1 MASSFLD
8 RIMADKRDEVARARL
23 DRPLADLRARIRD
36 VPLPRPFGAAL
47 ARKEGDSIRLIA
59 EVKRASPSAGTI
71 REGVD
76 PAEVARI
83 YKSAG
88 ARAVSVLTDKPHFQG
103 SLDDLRAVRGA
114 VDLPLLRKDF
124 VFDPYQVYEARE
136 AGADAVLLIAA
147 VLSRMQIQD
156 LSGLA
161 RELGLDAL
169 VEVHTARELDQVLLA
184 GGLLVGINNRDL
196 ATFETRLKTTFD
208 LLADCPEEAT
218 VVSESGIK
226 TRGDVTRLEE
236 AGVDAVLVGETLMRA
251 PDIGEKVKELLGE

>member
-1 MASSFLD
+1 
-8 RIMADKRDEVARARL
+8 MADKREEVARRL
-23 DRPLADLRARIRD
+23 AQRPLADLRARIAD

-47 ARKEGDSIRLIA
+47 ARKGGDPIRLIA

-71 REGVD
+71 REDVD
-76 PAEVARI
+76 PAGVARI
-83 YKSAG
+83 YREAG
-88 ARAVSVLTDKPHFQG
+88 ARAVSVLTDKPHFGG

-147 VLSRMQIQD
+147 VLSRGQIED
-156 LSGLA
+156 LAGVTKD
-161 RELGLDAL
+161 LGLDAL
-169 VEVHTARELDQVLLA
+169 VEVHTPRELDQVLLA

-196 ATFETRLKTTFD
+196 ATFETRLQTTFD
-208 LLADCPEEAT
+208 LLADCPEEAV

-226 TRGDVTRLEE
+226 TREDVARLEE
-236 AGVDAVLVGETLMRA
+236 AGVDAVLVGETFMRA
-251 PDIGEKVKELLGE
+251 ADIGGKVRELLGE

>member
-1 MASSFLD
+1 
-8 RIMADKRDEVARARL
+8 
-23 DRPLADLRARIRD
+23 
-36 VPLPRPFGAAL
+36 
-47 ARKEGDSIRLIA
+47 
-59 EVKRASPSAGTI
+59 
-71 REGVD
+71 
-76 PAEVARI
+76 
-83 YKSAG
+83 
-88 ARAVSVLTDKPHFQG
+88 TDKPYFGG

-147 VLSRMQIQD
+147 VLSRGQIED
-156 LSGLA
+156 LASVAEDLC
-161 RELGLDAL
+161 LDAL
-169 VEVHTARELDQVLLA
+169 VEVHALRELDQVLLA

-196 ATFETRLKTTFD
+196 ATFETRLQTTLD

-251 PDIGEKVKELLGE
+251 PDIGGKVKELLGESVKR